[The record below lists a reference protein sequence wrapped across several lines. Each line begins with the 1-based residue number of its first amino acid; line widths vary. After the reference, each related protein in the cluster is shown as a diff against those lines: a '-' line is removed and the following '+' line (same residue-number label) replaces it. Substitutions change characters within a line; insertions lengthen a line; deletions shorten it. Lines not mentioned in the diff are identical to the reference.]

1 MLVLGS
7 SGMLGHVVV
16 NYFEEKN
23 YNVYNLSH
31 RIKINEKTKL
41 MDVTNFHEFDN
52 YLKGLNLDVIINC
65 IGILNQVAEQNPDK
79 AILLNSYLPRF
90 LEKKYSDAK
99 TKIIQISTDCVFS
112 GKTGNYREDSFK
124 DGETIYARTKALGE
138 IDNEKDLTIRTSII
152 GPDINENG
160 IGLFHWFMKQK
171 NSIYGYKNAFWTGV
185 TTIELAK
192 GIEALVQ
199 NNVTGLYHFVPNTK
213 ISKFDLLN
221 IFNEVFDKKITIL
234 PQEDYVVDKSLINT
248 RKDFSYNVP
257 DYKEMI
263 EEMKNWIDIHANLY
277 NY

>member
-23 YNVYNLSH
+23 YNVYNLSR
-31 RIKINEKTKL
+31 RIKVNEKTKL
-41 MDVTNFHEFDN
+41 MDVTNFYEFDN
-52 YLKGLNLDVIINC
+52 YLKELNLDVIINC
-65 IGILNQVAEQNPDK
+65 IGILNQAAEQNPDK

-221 IFNEVFDKKITIL
+221 ILNEVFDKKITIL

-263 EEMKNWIDIHANLY
+263 EEMKKWIDKHADLY
-277 NY
+277 KY

>member
-1 MLVLGS
+1 
-7 SGMLGHVVV
+7 MLGHVVV

-41 MDVTNFHEFDN
+41 MDVTNFYEFDN
-52 YLKGLNLDVIINC
+52 YLKELNLDVIINC
-65 IGILNQVAEQNPDK
+65 IGILNQAAEQNPDK

-90 LEKKYSDAK
+90 LEKKYSDTK

-234 PQEDYVVDKSLINT
+234 PKEDYVVDKSLINT
-248 RKDFSYNVP
+248 RTDFSYIVP
-257 DYKEMI
+257 NYKEMI
-263 EEMKNWIDIHANLY
+263 EEMKNWIDKHADLY